1 MALER
6 FHFTTADGKEL
17 DLPFLKDAVTRKA
30 FKKVF
35 NDSNNADDLDDDEL
49 FKAAKFDKATVDII
63 DNMSVRDY
71 EKFIMQWTEQG
82 DTPLGES

>member
-17 DLPFLKDAVTRKA
+17 DLPFLKDALTRKA
-30 FKKVF
+30 FKAVF
-35 NDSNNADDLDDDEL
+35 KNSSNPEDLDDDEL
-49 FKAAKFDKATVDII
+49 FKAAKFDKATMDTI

-71 EKFIMQWTEQG
+71 EKFITQWTEQE